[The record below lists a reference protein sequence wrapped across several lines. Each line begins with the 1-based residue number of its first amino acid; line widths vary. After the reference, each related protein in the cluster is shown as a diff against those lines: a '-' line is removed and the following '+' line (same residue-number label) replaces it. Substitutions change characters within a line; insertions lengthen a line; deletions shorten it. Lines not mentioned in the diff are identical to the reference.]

1 MLAQVLSII
10 TLLPT
15 QEPSCAPAPAGTRT
29 VELRWKSDF
38 GIGPLRRLASS
49 HDWKQFY
56 VNWLKV
62 RYAYNIAKL
71 NAAYGLE
78 STSFTDLT
86 ESDFKT
92 LDATREA
99 VKKDDKDFWADF
111 EDYLAAQVRGTCPA
125 SVASVAWKRSRT

>member
-1 MLAQVLSII
+1 MLAQVLYAI

-15 QEPSCAPAPAGTRT
+15 QEPSCAAAPKGTGT
-29 VELRWKSDF
+29 VELRWGGDF
-38 GIGPLRRLASS
+38 AVGGLRRLGSS

-62 RYAYNIAKL
+62 RYAYNITKL

-92 LDATREA
+92 LDVKREA
-99 VKKDDKDFWADF
+99 VQKDDKDFWVDF
-111 EDYLAAQVRGTCPA
+111 EAYLLVQVRESCPA
-125 SVASVAWKRSRT
+125 SVTSVAWKRSRT